1 MLLEEVDA
9 LLVEVEAEGVQR
21 VQQLLLLQS
30 AVVVVVIALEEVLGD
45 CVRNKR
51 DATVVQIRRD

>member
-1 MLLEEVDA
+1 MLLEEIHA

>member
-51 DATVVQIRRD
+51 DATVVQIRD

>member
-51 DATVVQIRRD
+51 DATVVQIRRE

>member
-51 DATVVQIRRD
+51 DVTVVQIRRD